1 MTITIA
7 GVELAHQ
14 SLDVLRDGAE
24 IRYTGTVRILL
35 LHIVEGVAQPIPA
48 EDQAYLADRGGVVL
62 AAEEHWPVPLGPDG
76 LGPDLATIEQVY
88 TDWVAAMI
96 AAAETAY
103 VGRHYTVGLQEGTP

>member
-14 SLDVLRDGAE
+14 SLDVLREDGE

-35 LHIVEGVAQPIPA
+35 LHLVGGVATPIPA
-48 EDQAYLADRGGVVL
+48 EDQAYLAGRGGVVL
-62 AAEEHWPVPLGPDG
+62 AAEEHWPVPLGPDR

-88 TDWVAAMI
+88 TEWVATML
-96 AAAETAY
+96 AAAEAAY
-103 VGRHYTVGLQEGTP
+103 VGRFYTVGLQEA